1 MTKAYPLKFF
11 VPGIPAPGG
20 SKTGFYNKKLARVM
34 MVPASKKTKPW
45 MQAVAG
51 CVRAEY
57 DGEVLTG
64 PLSVDFQFRFLRPK
78 SHYGTGRNAGRIKDS
93 APVLS
98 KTTKPDRT
106 KVMRSTEDALTGI
119 LWKDDSQIVAGDIT
133 KIYVERD
140 PGVVIM
146 VSVNP
151 LIHEEIL

>member
-1 MTKAYPLKFF
+1 MTTAYPLKFF

-20 SKTGFYNKKLARVM
+20 SKTGFYNKKLSRVM

-57 DGEVLTG
+57 DGEVLKG

-78 SHYGTGRNAGRIKDS
+78 SHYGSGRNAGHVKES
-93 APVLS
+93 APLFP
-98 KTTKPDRT
+98 TGRPDRT

-119 LWKDDSQIVAGDIT
+119 LWKDDSQIVAGDAT

-140 PGVVIM
+140 PGVVIA
-146 VSVNP
+146 VLVNP